1 VTGHLHLQEG
11 PQAHL
16 MHHEIISCVQ
26 MTKIITLTSIGIFSF
41 DEMILSLV
49 FPFLSSLEVD
59 EFI

>member
-1 VTGHLHLQEG
+1 
-11 PQAHL
+11 

-41 DEMILSLV
+41 DETILSLV

>member
-1 VTGHLHLQEG
+1 VTGHHLQEG
-11 PQAHL
+11 PHAHL

-41 DEMILSLV
+41 DETILSLV